1 MRALTGVTVVLLVT
15 GCSSA
20 RAPAPPLT
28 AAATPLVAPPAAAAV
43 ASGEGSAPLGLSVAP
58 PRSPDPVP
66 LSIRRIVSEQRS
78 EIRDVLALTVPL
90 PDPPGRARAAGE
102 ATALEA
108 ELHAIEAALDAEG
121 PRSERFDETVVRL
134 QRLATRVALLHEA
147 LFGAVAAKTALE
159 VEIPR

>member
-1 MRALTGVTVVLLVT
+1 MRAITGVTVVLLVT

-20 RAPAPPLT
+20 RAPAPPL
-28 AAATPLVAPPAAAAV
+28 APAATPSAALPPAVVAPV
-43 ASGEGSAPLGLSVAP
+43 DGSAPLALSVAP

-78 EIRDVLALTVPL
+78 EIRDVLALTAPL
-90 PDPPGRARAAGE
+90 PDPHGRARATGE

-108 ELHAIEAALDAEG
+108 ELQGIEAALDAAG
-121 PRSERFDETVVRL
+121 ASSDRFDETVVRL

-147 LFGAVAAKTALE
+147 LFGAVGAKTALE
-159 VEIPR
+159 VEVPR